1 MITKKTYLSHIHI
14 YLVLAYLFLP
24 WRVSISFGQD
34 STKNEP
40 VFNTFSCGTFL
51 ENQTYMTNYPKSIEF
66 VINHR
71 FGQISDGAEEA
82 WGLYSP
88 SNIRLGI
95 NYAIDKNLQI
105 GLGTTK
111 YDKQQDANIKYL
123 IMQQSTNN
131 KIPVSL
137 SYFGSVSYDA
147 RNKKNFDYNNYKL
160 AHRFSY
166 FHEFMIARKFGDL
179 FSLQLAP
186 IYTHFNV
193 VESDSL
199 NNPIRKNDNL
209 SLSIL
214 GKFTLTPTLNLFFE
228 FDKNFTKL
236 IKETEL
242 YKNPQPVIAFG
253 IEKATA
259 AHSFQLFISTGE
271 AIIYQKNLVYNQNKA
286 YNQDCKNSFKSDI
299 VIGLNIT
306 RLFY

>member
-1 MITKKTYLSHIHI
+1 MITKKTDFSLIQKH
-14 YLVLAYLFLP
+14 LVLAILFVF
-24 WRVSISFGQD
+24 WGVNISFGQD
-34 STKNEP
+34 STQNEP
-40 VFNTFSCGTFL
+40 VFNTFSSGTFL
-51 ENQTYMTNYPKSIEF
+51 ENQTYVTNYPKSIEF

-95 NYAIDKNLQI
+95 NYAVNKNIQL

-123 IMQQSTNN
+123 ILQQSTNN

-137 SYFGSVSYDA
+137 SYYGSIAYDA
-147 RNKKNFDYNNYKL
+147 RNKKNFDYDNYKL

-166 FHEFMIARKFGDL
+166 FHEIMIARKWCDF
-179 FSLQLAP
+179 FSLQVAP

-199 NNPIRKNDNL
+199 NNPIRKNDNI
-209 SLSIL
+209 SLSVL
-214 GKFTLTPTLNLFFE
+214 GKFTLTPTLNLFCE

-236 IKETEL
+236 IKETDL
-242 YKNPQPVIAFG
+242 YKNPQPLIAIG
-253 IEKATA
+253 LEKATA

-271 AIIYQKNLVYNQNKA
+271 AIIYQKNLVYNQNKI
-286 YNQDCKNSFKSDI
+286 YNQDGAGNFKSDI